1 MARIWI
7 RQTGKSISCQEG
19 ANLLDA
25 LLEGR
30 AFVIIPAAARESAA
44 NVKCGS
50 ARGNCL
56 PCLRRSGRF

>member
-25 LLEGR
+25 LLR
-30 AFVIIPAAARESAA
+30 AEHLWIIPAAARESAA

-50 ARGNCL
+50 ARGNCP

>member
-25 LLEGR
+25 LLGGR
-30 AFVIIPAAARESAA
+30 SI
-44 NVKCGS
+44 CG
-50 ARGNCL
+50 
-56 PCLRRSGRF
+56 